1 MKRWLLLFVL
11 TLPFA
16 VAAQNAAVERFY
28 DRYAAAEGVTS
39 VQLEPKMMQLMS
51 RQAAERGDRELSRL
65 LEDIRIIRIVALK
78 TDDREAFVAAA
89 QKAVEEGKFGLVT
102 AVAEEGQTTK
112 FFLRESRLSRADELV
127 MLTYGA
133 KETVVVDICGSFD
146 LEQVMLLSTLRP

>member
-1 MKRWLLLFVL
+1 
-11 TLPFA
+11 
-16 VAAQNAAVERFY
+16 
-28 DRYAAAEGVTS
+28 
-39 VQLEPKMMQLMS
+39 MMQLMS

-65 LEDIRIIRIVALK
+65 LEDIRFIRIVALK
-78 TDDREAFVAAA
+78 TGDREAFVAAA